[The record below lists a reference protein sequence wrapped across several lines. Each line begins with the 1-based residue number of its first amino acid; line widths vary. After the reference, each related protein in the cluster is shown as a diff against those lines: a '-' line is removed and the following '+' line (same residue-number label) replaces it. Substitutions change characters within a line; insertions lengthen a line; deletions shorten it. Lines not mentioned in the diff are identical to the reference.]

1 MELNRGSRIVEV
13 GNSGEKI
20 AHLPE
25 TRYDDIV
32 MPKRFTKTVSK
43 YTAELNPLAAAISRW
58 VRTEPLSNRF
68 TLSRRNASIESRT
81 LCPVIWRNL

>member
-1 MELNRGSRIVEV
+1 MELNRGSRIVEA

-25 TRYDDIV
+25 ARYDDIV

-43 YTAELNPLAAAISRW
+43 YTAELNPLDAAIS
-58 VRTEPLSNRF
+58 
-68 TLSRRNASIESRT
+68 
-81 LCPVIWRNL
+81 